1 MLLFLTVGTRFQPQ
15 DHESRQICT
24 NTTVMVTCCC
34 FHPPTLEL
42 FDLFSF
48 RRQDCFIYFAT
59 IQLNS
64 SLITSINGRCYAD
77 ARSIKQVQFKWRISQ
92 IFFWGKDCSIFPAQR
107 GKLPDRF
114 CLHTFMKLH
123 FLGKKQHVMAPKH
136 TTTTET
142 TCRCQNNNH
151 TSETM
156 SQIHQKQFQRYMTFW
171 H

>member
-1 MLLFLTVGTRFQPQ
+1 MAMRTRKEDEGTMLLFCFFFSLTAHADNYRGRRGNNAP
-15 DHESRQICT
+15 
-24 NTTVMVTCCC
+24 
-34 FHPPTLEL
+34 LL

-156 SQIHQKQFQRYMTFW
+156 SQIHQKQFQRYMTF
-171 H
+171 